1 MLDVCTGLGYTAIAA
16 ARTAE
21 HVVTIELDPTVLEVA
36 RRNLEPRHVAM
47 SPHAEHLALEYRE
60 RASRVT
66 SSLIAAP
73 EPPGRMQDIEVRLLN
88 APPKAISALSARISG
103 SMRLNSGPSVCDPPR
118 TDWFR

>member
-1 MLDVCTGLGYTAIAA
+1 MRQHGGQRPCIPRAQ
-16 ARTAE
+16 E
-21 HVVTIELDPTVLEVA
+21 LEVA

-47 SPHAEHLALEYRE
+47 SPHAEHLALEHRE

-88 APPKAISALSARISG
+88 APPKAMKQIPHVEQRCVERLAVEAHQGACLEKLSGKKLQRA
-103 SMRLNSGPSVCDPPR
+103 
-118 TDWFR
+118 